1 MSRID
6 DLIANYRR
14 FAHLPWSAGLAPAQR
29 VWMAVYEP
37 EDERRLRLH
46 LPEFAT
52 ASNAAG
58 HEWAQVDITDSF
70 AEWMAQHEYR
80 DAYFANPKLIRPEM
94 TGFLQCLV
102 ASVRRQLETCSTPN
116 SVVGLVGSSSL
127 FGLGDQIKVSALINE
142 VEDLVMGRLLVFF
155 PGEVDQNNYRLL
167 NGRDG
172 WNYHAVP
179 ITADRGM
186 IL

>member
-6 DLIANYRR
+6 DLIANYQR
-14 FAHLPWSAGLAPAQR
+14 FAQLPWPSGLAPAQR
-29 VWMAVYEP
+29 IWMAVYSP

-46 LPEFAT
+46 LPEFET
-52 ASNAAG
+52 ASKAAG
-58 HEWAQVDITDSF
+58 HDWARIDISNSF
-70 AEWMAQHEYR
+70 EEWMAAHEYR
-80 DAYFANPKLIRPEM
+80 DAYFANPKLIQPELA
-94 TGFLQCLV
+94 GFLDQLV
-102 ASVRRQLETCSTPN
+102 ADVRRQLTEFSTPN
-116 SVVGLVGSSSL
+116 TIIGLLGTGSL
-127 FGLGDQIKVSALINE
+127 FGLGEQVKVSALVSRIE
-142 VEDLVMGRLLVFF
+142 ELVQGRLLVFF

-179 ITADRGM
+179 ITADKGI